1 VAFWHIARFLTAHPL
16 YRDVPFANMRRVQQ
30 SIALGNYCCLGD
42 GKTMQAVVT
51 WREINVAALL
61 RTYPRYAA
69 DDSATMDGVFMTSL
83 AGADRARLKIIIA
96 HLRKVLGDKD
106 VYWDR
111 HNGKLGHRAATPQAA
126 PPAGRHH

>member
-1 VAFWHIARFLTAHPL
+1 MA
-16 YRDVPFANMRRVQQ
+16 
-30 SIALGNYCCLGD
+30 G
-42 GKTMQAVVT
+42 
-51 WREINVAALL
+51 INVAALL

-69 DDSATMDGVFMTSL
+69 DASATMDGVFMTSF
-83 AGADRARLKIIIA
+83 AGVDWASLKINIA

-126 PPAGRHH
+126 ANAVRSHH